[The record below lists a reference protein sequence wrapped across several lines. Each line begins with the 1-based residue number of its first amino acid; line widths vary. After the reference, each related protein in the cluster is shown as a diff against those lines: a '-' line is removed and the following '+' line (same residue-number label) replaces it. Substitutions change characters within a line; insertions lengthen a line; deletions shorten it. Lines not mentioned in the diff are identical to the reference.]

1 MNNDNN
7 LHQFSLYPADFYC
20 ACFCPHFYK
29 AYKEK
34 VIIERAE
41 IVEGQE
47 GSGSFHKRMAS
58 GLFLNNFSAVNVYEN
73 FSHNVCVGKTV

>member
-1 MNNDNN
+1 MNDNN

-20 ACFCPHFYK
+20 ACFYPHFYE

-41 IVEGQE
+41 IVEGQ
-47 GSGSFHKRMAS
+47 
-58 GLFLNNFSAVNVYEN
+58 
-73 FSHNVCVGKTV
+73 